1 MHFLLAVN
9 KQFGQV
15 RTVSFPKDSWE
26 GALHM
31 EPSPSLCRSSFVG
44 PALNNPRFPA
54 VSGCPGTRDPQ
65 PLSQPVL
72 FLTWRNMSGDP
83 SPRLDLSAHSEWVSA
98 SQEPGTPVG
107 RMECV
112 SVSPLPEEHSDT
124 PAARRKQNHTFH
136 CAGYWRLNLQANLA
150 AIISSHLRRLKYLTG
165 SASDTLKFCYLL
177 HVYLPF

>member
-72 FLTWRNMSGDP
+72 FLTWRNMSWDP
-83 SPRLDLSAHSEWVSA
+83 SPRLDLSALSGCPHRRSLALQWGEWNVSLCLP
-98 SQEPGTPVG
+98 SLRSIQILQRPGGNRTTPSTVRG
-107 RMECV
+107 
-112 SVSPLPEEHSDT
+112 
-124 PAARRKQNHTFH
+124 
-136 CAGYWRLNLQANLA
+136 
-150 AIISSHLRRLKYLTG
+150 TG
-165 SASDTLKFCYLL
+165 D
-177 HVYLPF
+177 